1 MYDEGHQLV
10 MCLLLRVSPKEQ
22 AMMIREHKFLLTATI
37 LSSLFAAP
45 APAFGQWIHYEKKNV
60 PRLPDGKVNMT
71 APAPKQADGTPDLS
85 GIWLGDNWGP
95 AGARPNP
102 PSRNV
107 QTSKMLPA
115 AQKEFDAR
123 MANSMLNDPKVRCLP
138 NGVPHANTE
147 PYPFEIVHAPG
158 KTLILY
164 EMYSLRRQIF
174 TDGRK
179 LPQDIKQFTP
189 TWMGYSVGRWE
200 GDEFVVDTTGF
211 NDRVWPIDMGAHPS
225 SDALFVTERF
235 KRVDFGHMD
244 LSVTIDDPKTY
255 ESKWTQPYR
264 YTLLPDTDL
273 LEFICE
279 NNPSPLHMV
288 GK

>member
-1 MYDEGHQLV
+1 MTHRPQKLSFV
-10 MCLLLRVSPKEQ
+10 I
-22 AMMIREHKFLLTATI
+22 AI
-37 LSSLFAAP
+37 LSVIFGTSGAAC
-45 APAFGQWIHYEKKNV
+45 AQWIHWEKKGV
-60 PRLPDGKVNMT
+60 PRLPNGKVDMT
-71 APAPKQADGTPDLS
+71 APAPKQADGHPDLS
-85 GIWLGDNWGP
+85 GVWLGDNWGP

-102 PSRNV
+102 PARNV
-107 QTSKMLPA
+107 KTSKMTPEG
-115 AQKEFDAR
+115 QRIFDAR
-123 MANSMLNDPKVRCLP
+123 MENHMLEDPKVRCMP

-147 PYPFEIVHAPG
+147 PYPFEILHTPE

-164 EMYSLRRQIF
+164 EMYLVRRQIF
-174 TDGRK
+174 TDGRA
-179 LPQDIKQFTP
+179 LPKNVQDFTP

-211 NDRVWPIDMGAHPS
+211 NDRVWPIDMGGHPS
-225 SDALFVTERF
+225 SDSLFVTERF

-244 LSVTIDDPKTY
+244 LNVTIDDPRDY

-273 LEFICE
+273 IEFVCE
-279 NNPSPLHMV
+279 NNPSPQHMV